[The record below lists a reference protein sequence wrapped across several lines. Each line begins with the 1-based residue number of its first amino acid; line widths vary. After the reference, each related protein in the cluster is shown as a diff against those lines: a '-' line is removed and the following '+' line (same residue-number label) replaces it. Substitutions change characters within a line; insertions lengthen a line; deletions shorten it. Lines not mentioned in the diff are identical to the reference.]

1 MWFHFQRAKQVLAR
15 EDQSKNLFKNDN
27 TMNSSFLIKIRFL
40 KEYETVMSMPG
51 VGEILGPRIIAEI
64 GDVRRFHS
72 ASALVAYAGLDAPP
86 FQSGNYFAVNRSISK
101 RGSAS
106 LRRTGYEIMRYLKIA
121 KPDQDNA
128 VYMYMIKKENEGKP
142 LRVAKIAALNKFL
155 HIYYARVK
163 ELYAA

>member
-1 MWFHFQRAKQVLAR
+1 MLVLEAVKVLHVIDTTLVLILSQMRDLAK
-15 EDQSKNLFKNDN
+15 
-27 TMNSSFLIKIRFL
+27 TL

-106 LRRTGYEIMRYLKIA
+106 LRRTGYEIIRYLKIA

-155 HIYYARVK
+155 HVYYARVK